1 MKPVS
6 ASSLKSV
13 LAPLRAALYD
23 LDEAGLRCAIQDC
36 FSEQAGLHLC
46 HPFGDLPGPQALFE
60 TAFLPLIQ
68 SFPDLE
74 RRDLILIAGQD
85 SNGSDWLGACG
96 MYMGNFLAP
105 FLSIPAT
112 GSVARFRFHEF
123 YRIEDGRLVEMQAI
137 WDLPELMMQAAVWP
151 MGPSLGCEGQL
162 AGPASQD
169 GLADNADAAETQQA
183 RQLVLDMLENMVRH
197 PGAGGPEIMQMD
209 KFWHPHFTWYG
220 PAGIGTSRGIKGF
233 RAFHQIPFLAGLP
246 DRTASTLAEERGH
259 FFAQGP
265 YVAATGWPNMQA
277 HLSGDGWLGM
287 IPAGQKITLRS
298 LDFWRVEKG
307 LIRENWVL
315 VDLLDVWQQLG
326 VDLLRRMAA
335 LSPASRINQLA

>member
-6 ASSLKSV
+6 ASNLKSV
-13 LAPLRAALYD
+13 LARLRAALYE
-23 LDEAGLRCAIQDC
+23 LDEAELQRALQAS
-36 FSEQAGLHLC
+36 FAEQAELHLC
-46 HPFGDLPGPQALFE
+46 HPFGDLVGPQALFE
-60 TAFLPLIQ
+60 QAFSPLIR

-85 SNGSDWLGACG
+85 DAGADWLGACG
-96 MYMGNFLAP
+96 VYMGNFMAP
-105 FLSIPAT
+105 FLAIPAT

-123 YRIEDGRLVEMQAI
+123 YRIEAGRITEMQAI
-137 WDLPELMMQAAVWP
+137 WDLPELMMQAGVWA
-151 MGPSLGCEGQL
+151 MGPSLGREGQV

-169 GLADNADAAETQQA
+169 GLTDHTDAALTA
-183 RQLVLDMLENMVRH
+183 LSRQLVLEMLENMVRH
-197 PGAGGPEIMQMD
+197 PRAGGPEIMQLD

-246 DRTASTLAEERGH
+246 DRTASIQAEERGH

-298 LDFWRVEKG
+298 LDFWRTERG
-307 LIRENWVL
+307 RIRENWVL

-326 VDLLRRMAA
+326 VDVFRRMAECT
-335 LSPASRINQLA
+335 PTGRINRLA